1 MSLINLA
8 LPLKLYTNRQYQY
21 RIVVDISRLI
31 VYGDTFFSKDFEV
44 LKYQRGI
51 ELVLAGTLAAFLG
64 AFIGSKLL
72 NKITMRSIRILVGVL
87 LFLLALSLGIG
98 IV

>member
-1 MSLINLA
+1 M
-8 LPLKLYTNRQYQY
+8 
-21 RIVVDISRLI
+21 DISRLI
-31 VYGDTFFSKDFEV
+31 VYVATFFSKDFEV
-44 LKYQRGI
+44 LKNQGGI